1 MRVEHCASYANCS
14 SCLEARDPYCGWC
27 SLEKRYLPIL
37 HKRIITDIKNK
48 KKSHPADWI
57 AVQPVAVLYNWG
69 DFQQIYDRFNFSLRW
84 LKERKGYPSI
94 SIHIHQDLTEY
105 VEMPLNLPSL
115 RWLKLPAFKRIR
127 ASLFWHYAVRWLPI
141 RSAPDADNPA
151 GMLPDLKKLIIS
163 AN

>member
-94 SIHIHQDLTEY
+94 SIRILQSTLKCHWICHHFGDWSCLHSKESGLHFFDITPCVGFRSDRHQT
-105 VEMPLNLPSL
+105 PI
-115 RWLKLPAFKRIR
+115 IR
-127 ASLFWHYAVRWLPI
+127 PECCQIWKSWSFLPI
-141 RSAPDADNPA
+141 KAE
-151 GMLPDLKKLIIS
+151 
-163 AN
+163 